1 MATNN
6 EKPLNA
12 SQHKTLVLKI
22 YGEDAK
28 KRDFIASLAVGKLT
42 VFFRKLELEDVSD
55 SDSTLKFQDPSFGV
69 RLELEVHNALEVL
82 TR

>member
-12 SQHKTLVLKI
+12 ILYKTLALKI

-28 KRDFIASLAVGKLT
+28 KRDFIATLAVGRLT
-42 VFFRKLELEDVSD
+42 RLFKDIELEDVSD
-55 SDSTLKFQDPSFGV
+55 SDSILKFQDPSFGT
-69 RLELEVHNALEVL
+69 RLELEVHNTFEVL

>member
-6 EKPLNA
+6 EKLFVKG
-12 SQHKTLVLKI
+12 QHKTLVLKI

-42 VFFRKLELEDVSD
+42 VFFRELELEDVSD

>member
-12 SQHKTLVLKI
+12 SQHTTLVLKI

-42 VFFRKLELEDVSD
+42 VFFRELELDDVSD

-69 RLELEVHNALEVL
+69 RLELEVYNALEVL

>member
-6 EKPLNA
+6 EKPLNT
-12 SQHKTLVLKI
+12 SQHTTLVLKI

-42 VFFRKLELEDVSD
+42 VFFRELELEDVSD